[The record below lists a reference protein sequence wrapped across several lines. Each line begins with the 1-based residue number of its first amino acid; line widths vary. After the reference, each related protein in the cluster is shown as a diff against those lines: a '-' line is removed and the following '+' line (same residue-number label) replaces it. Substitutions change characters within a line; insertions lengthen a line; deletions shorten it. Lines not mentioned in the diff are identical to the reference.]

1 MFKHRVWRKLEK
13 ELDERNILFNKLTQ
27 QIKDDGLNH
36 HHVEVAAT
44 DLFVEKAQVYLTW
57 RARFLTNM
65 GFITAMVAVIIFL
78 TPAIILITNKDFS
91 PPDYAKIFIK
101 EYDVKYV
108 KDKSQEVT
116 VYHGLTKNQ
125 FTYVFYLMLLRNSAI
140 GGAFVASAGFLIYL
154 SRSCFHEATILYN
167 RRHALRFGRLFVYL
181 KTAGNV
187 FTIDELEMAFKWT
200 DEYSTAFKELKPE
213 SNPSQSMIPG
223 LSMINDIIAKF
234 KEDKEE
240 IKKSGKDTEK

>member
-1 MFKHRVWRKLEK
+1 
-13 ELDERNILFNKLTQ
+13 
-27 QIKDDGLNH
+27 
-36 HHVEVAAT
+36 
-44 DLFVEKAQVYLTW
+44 
-57 RARFLTNM
+57 
-65 GFITAMVAVIIFL
+65 
-78 TPAIILITNKDFS
+78 
-91 PPDYAKIFIK
+91 
-101 EYDVKYV
+101 
-108 KDKSQEVT
+108 
-116 VYHGLTKNQ
+116 
-125 FTYVFYLMLLRNSAI
+125 
-140 GGAFVASAGFLIYL
+140 
-154 SRSCFHEATILYN
+154 
-167 RRHALRFGRLFVYL
+167 LFVYL